1 MGLTMNHELTQASS
15 TVIAVPPSSEVAVK
29 PSSFFRAYNTRS
41 EEDGDNDG
49 DDDGEDD
56 DNFEVVKL
64 HLLSYILQ
72 ATLLTWSYIDCNGDD
87 GGDFGDDGCDV
98 YGDDGGDNDDVGNI
112 WVVWKFLDALA
123 SLDFMLSV
131 SW

>member
-1 MGLTMNHELTQASS
+1 MVWPIVLRSQETQKSN
-15 TVIAVPPSSEVAVK
+15 IK
-29 PSSFFRAYNTRS
+29 I
-41 EEDGDNDG
+41 
-49 DDDGEDD
+49 
-56 DNFEVVKL
+56 VVKL

-112 WVVWKFLDALA
+112 WVVWRKKLNWTWRCFVFCGLE
-123 SLDFMLSV
+123 MLINIFPSV
-131 SW
+131 YKIARFQFKETKKSCSNKT